1 MKALIDG
8 NGDLLVIAEDLS
20 GHEKKGREIIENV
33 PENPHDYVWNRER
46 RTFEPRPPSELEKLI
61 SAARQDELLDRL
73 GKASAD
79 QMEAMVS
86 DIKDINDVR
95 RVLRSLLLA
104 IRALQIAST
113 R

>member
-1 MKALIDG
+1 MLALIRNSDKSFVAAVESAEGYDLKQFTAIELPPGDPTSWAWDG
-8 NGDLLVIAEDLS
+8 AQFITRPPTE
-20 GHEKKGREIIENV
+20 
-33 PENPHDYVWNRER
+33 RER
-46 RTFEPRPPSELEKLI
+46 VV
-61 SAARQDELLDRL
+61 SAARSDQLLDQL
-73 GKASAD
+73 GKATPE